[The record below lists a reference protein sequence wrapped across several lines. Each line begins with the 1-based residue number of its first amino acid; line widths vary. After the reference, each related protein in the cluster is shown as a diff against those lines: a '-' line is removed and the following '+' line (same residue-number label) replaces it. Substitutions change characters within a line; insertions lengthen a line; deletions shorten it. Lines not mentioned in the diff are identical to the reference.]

1 MAFEQFKE
9 ECGSEI
15 SRIFKENKSIL
26 LARKKRSSTVA
37 RRINF
42 IKQEMEDIKKALEAQ
57 RQERWQ
63 QGKSLARESLTQE
76 GATGFRAVLV
86 DATQRFDF
94 ISGLWVRFVKGK
106 TPKCQV
112 GEEQMG

>member
-1 MAFEQFKE
+1 MQRGKRGTGAVVGVAPGRSQHGTSPHSLNFCCSSPPSKTAAFEQFKE

-15 SRIFKENKSIL
+15 NRIFKENKSIL

-63 QGKSLARESLTQE
+63 QGKSLATQ
-76 GATGFRAVLV
+76 
-86 DATQRFDF
+86 
-94 ISGLWVRFVKGK
+94 
-106 TPKCQV
+106 
-112 GEEQMG
+112 